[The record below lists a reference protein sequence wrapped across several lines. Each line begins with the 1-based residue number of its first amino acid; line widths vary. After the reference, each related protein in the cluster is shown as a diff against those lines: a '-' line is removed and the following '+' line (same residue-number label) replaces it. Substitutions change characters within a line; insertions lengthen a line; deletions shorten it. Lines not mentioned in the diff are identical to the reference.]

1 LEGWL
6 ASGQELVE
14 KVGAGM
20 NTNSRPAVVRTFMT
34 HDMTDADIVA
44 VSTGREE
51 EFRRIIAA
59 VNRSRSATPGAL
71 QHVVLYG
78 SRGFGKSFMMRRVE
92 IALQQTPPDNKPII
106 FLLLPEEQHN
116 LQKSP
121 HAFLDYITVLLTKTE
136 GDEAFAEAM
145 FQWPKPG
152 EAARRWKES
161 AAKLEA
167 ALESEI
173 PGGQGLVVVA
183 VENFDS
189 LLATLF
195 ADDEDE
201 QRLRDWLFRQKNRV
215 MLIAT
220 ATGTVDMDYDK
231 PLFQAFES
239 VRLQPWTTDDCITYF
254 NRKRESEGK
263 PPLNGRQEA
272 KARAVAEFIG
282 GTPRLAQLLAE
293 VIETEDALTVAE
305 TMNALADRLAE
316 YYRRRI
322 EDLAPLVRGL
332 LDALIRGGEPASQ
345 TQLAERVGAAG
356 QSQIA
361 RAMSDLQTAD
371 IIRGRP
377 APDSR
382 ETLYAVTDRV
392 FAHYYRRRQGSRV
405 AQETPLASILD
416 FLRSFYDRAEQ
427 KQQGLRHLLEG
438 RLAEGALFSRLAMEE
453 LTEHDD
459 EYIED
464 SDKRLSL
471 WLSISEVDFGR
482 TEDLITRLTLE
493 PQNVHHECKAVQGS
507 LPVDDVILS
516 VLRAQALYRLG
527 HKSEAAT
534 ELLSATEIRSENLL
548 ARVIGFA
555 ELMRFRLFSGI
566 EREKLSEDVNA
577 LTNIDLRNI
586 PAHLKLYIYRLLAWA
601 FDELGRHQD
610 SLLQIRFSIDLA
622 DTLEINLERIA
633 NRRLAGMLLSKME
646 RHEEVLE
653 HTRQAIELALET
665 SNKIEELLVR
675 RRAGFS
681 LDALKR
687 HEEALIEWERMI
699 VLAQDLGDKHYEA
712 DARRFAAWSLDDLDR
727 HYESLR
733 QWEQVIELA
742 HELNNERDEM
752 SARRNAGRCLNEI
765 NQYDEALT
773 QLERAIEFAR
783 EFNDHSNLC
792 WSVYLALNS
801 ASFVAAPEIIS
812 MFGEWLEVFRNL
824 PEELLPDP
832 RLEVAEFLTA
842 ATRAGKLAT
851 FDEIIAEYGDW
862 LIGAEPVL
870 FLHHHGAALA
880 DIATRGDRATGWQ
893 SVADFLTRA
902 ARVQGLAPEKLRDK
916 TWLSDLMTGFVQK
929 CRDPGLL
936 RDVAGLLTPEL
947 SPEAEPTCGLLLDLA
962 RVDEAVD
969 TEQLLARMDPDRA
982 LVIRR
987 LRDLPDP
994 EPPRPTKSGK
1004 RKRR

>member
-1 LEGWL
+1 
-6 ASGQELVE
+6 
-14 KVGAGM
+14 M
-20 NTNSRPAVVRTFMT
+20 NTNPRPAVVRTFMT

-51 EFRRIIAA
+51 EFGRIIAA
-59 VNRSRSATPGAL
+59 VSRSRAATPGAL

-92 IALQQTPPDNKPII
+92 IALQQTPPDNKPIT

-121 HAFLDYITVLLTKTE
+121 HAFLDYITVLLTKTD

-145 FQWPKPG
+145 FQWPKPD

-167 ALESEI
+167 ALDVAL
-173 PGGQGLVVVA
+173 PDGKGLVIVA

-189 LLATLF
+189 LLKTLF
-195 ADDEDE
+195 ANDEDE
-201 QRLRDWLFRQKNRV
+201 QRLRDWLFRQKNRL
-215 MLIAT
+215 MLLAT

-263 PPLNGRQEA
+263 SPLDGRQEA

-345 TQLAERVGAAG
+345 TQLAERVGAEG

-392 FAHYYRRRQGSRV
+392 FAHYYRRRQGSRA

-453 LTEHDD
+453 FQGHNDD
-459 EYIED
+459 YIED
-464 SDKRLSL
+464 SDYWLSL
-471 WLSISEVDFGR
+471 WLELSPSIFGR
-482 TEDLITRLTLE
+482 ADEVLSRLRIE
-493 PQNVHHECKAVQGS
+493 PQNVHHECTANNDTDPATHAM
-507 LPVDDVILS
+507 LT

-527 HKSEAAT
+527 HKDQA
-534 ELLSATEIRSENLL
+534 
-548 ARVIGFA
+548 
-555 ELMRFRLFSGI
+555 
-566 EREKLSEDVNA
+566 ERE
-577 LTNIDLRNI
+577 LRNAAEKQSDDALAQI
-586 PAHLKLYIYRLLAWA
+586 ISDIELIRFSLLVQTEKDALAQSVCKLADIDITSLPPFLKLQTHQIIGWSL
-601 FDELGRHQD
+601 DELGQHQEA
-610 SLLQIRFSIDLA
+610 LA
-622 DTLEINLERIA
+622 HINSALALSDALEINHERMV
-633 NRRLAGMLLSKME
+633 NRRLSGMLLGK
-646 RHEEVLE
+646 V
-653 HTRQAIELALET
+653 
-665 SNKIEELLVR
+665 
-675 RRAGFS
+675 
-681 LDALKR
+681 DR
-687 HEEALIEWERMI
+687 HEEAL
-699 VLAQDLGDKHYEA
+699 VQLQQALGLATETGDKLEEILVRRRIGFSLDVLDRHEEA
-712 DARRFAAWSLDDLDR
+712 LAEWMRVIELSREIGDRYLEANARRFAGWSLDDLDR
-727 HYESLR
+727 HEEAAEQWGHAIALACEHES
-733 QWEQVIELA
+733 A
-742 HELNNERDEM
+742 SDEM
-752 SARRNAGRCLNEI
+752 TARKYAGASLLKLERH
-765 NQYDEALT
+765 QEALIHFRKS
-773 QLERAIEFAR
+773 LDLARKIRDDEEICWNISFILISAEFVR
-783 EFNDHSNLC
+783 I
-792 WSVYLALNS
+792 
-801 ASFVAAPEIIS
+801 PEIDQL
-812 MFGEWLEVFRNL
+812 FLEWLTIYKMKAGDL
-824 PEELLPDP
+824 MPDP
-832 RLEVAEFLTA
+832 RAYIAEFLIATANA
-842 ATRAGKLAT
+842 ATIAS
-851 FDEIIAEYGDW
+851 FDKVVAEHGDW
-862 LIGAEPVL
+862 LLGQGQALFLSRHGRALANIGARD
-870 FLHHHGAALA
+870 GRAL
-880 DIATRGDRATGWQ
+880 GWQ
-893 SVADFLTRA
+893 SVAEVLSRA
-902 ARVQGLAPEKLRDK
+902 ADFQAAAHEDLRDD
-916 TWLSDLMTGFVQK
+916 TWLSSLIAGYAEN

-936 RDVAGLLTPEL
+936 RDVASLLTPDL
-947 SPEAEPTCGLLLDLA
+947 SPEAEHSAELLLDLA
-962 RVDEAVD
+962 NVDVSDAPERM
-969 TEQLLARMDPDRA
+969 LARMDPDRA
-982 LVIRR
+982 LLIRR

-994 EPPRPTKSGK
+994 EPPRSTKSSK

>member
-1 LEGWL
+1 
-6 ASGQELVE
+6 
-14 KVGAGM
+14 M

-51 EFRRIIAA
+51 EFGRIMAA
-59 VNRSRSATPGAL
+59 ISRSRSATPGAL

-161 AAKLEA
+161 VARLEA
-167 ALESEI
+167 ALDAEL
-173 PGGQGLVVVA
+173 PDGQGLVVVA

-195 ADDEDE
+195 ANDEDE

-215 MLIAT
+215 MLLAT

-231 PLFQAFES
+231 PLFQAFEP

-254 NRKRESEGK
+254 NRKRESENK
-263 PPLNGRQEA
+263 PPLDGRQEA

-416 FLRSFYDRAEQ
+416 FLRSFYDRKEQ

-438 RLAEGALFSRLAMEE
+438 RLAEGALFSRLAMEDG
-453 LTEHDD
+453 TDAKGSYVKQF
-459 EYIED
+459 EYG
-464 SDKRLSL
+464 LSV
-471 WLSISEVDFGR
+471 WLGAA
-482 TEDLITRLTLE
+482 TTDLGPTIDWCNQLLQAPE
-493 PQNVHHECKAVQGS
+493 QVLHKCKAYAS
-507 LPVDDVILS
+507 IASVDSAILAC
-516 VLRAQALYRLG
+516 LRAQALYRLG
-527 HKSEAAT
+527 HEEQAET
-534 ELLSATEIRSENLL
+534 ELRNALDEVQDDISATIIVLD
-548 ARVIGFA
+548 A
-555 ELMRFRLFSGI
+555 LMRFLSIVKDDQTAMAALGFSFV
-566 EREKLSEDVNA
+566 EL
-577 LTNIDLRNI
+577 
-586 PAHLKLYIYRLLAWA
+586 
-601 FDELGRHQD
+601 ELGALPALLRCLAHRMFGW
-610 SLLQIRFSIDLA
+610 SLDEYLHHEDALAHWDRMVKAAREIDDKLQEALA
-622 DTLEINLERIA
+622 RTHWGWSLGALGQHIEAL
-633 NRRLAGMLLSKME
+633 
-646 RHEEVLE
+646 
-653 HTRQAIELALET
+653 RQLDQGIELAEKFDEQ
-665 SNKIEELLVR
+665 SLL
-675 RRAGFS
+675 
-681 LDALKR
+681 
-687 HEEALIEWERMI
+687 
-699 VLAQDLGDKHYEA
+699 A
-712 DARRFAAWSLDDLDR
+712 DARRFAGWSLKELGRYEEALAQLDR
-727 HYESLR
+727 AIQLSRERGAKYEEAVARQTAATSLSP
-733 QWEQVIELA
+733 L
-742 HELNNERDEM
+742 
-752 SARRNAGRCLNEI
+752 GRH
-765 NQYDEALT
+765 DEALAH
-773 QLERAIEFAR
+773 LREAIRLGNEIGNSF
-783 EFNDHSNLC
+783 ETC
-792 WSVYLALNS
+792 WSISYTLD
-801 ASFVAAPEIIS
+801 VAAHIAVPGIS
-812 MFGEWLEVFRNL
+812 TMFTDWIFTFQEASDDA
-824 PEELLPDP
+824 LPDP
-832 RLEVAEFLTA
+832 RGEISEFTVAA
-842 ATRAGKLAT
+842 MRAGEWEE
-851 FDEIIAEYGDW
+851 FDSVMDRHGEWLTTYEHLFFYRDQGEIIA
-862 LIGAEPVL
+862 
-870 FLHHHGAALA
+870 
-880 DIATRGDRATGWQ
+880 DIADRGGRAKGWHAV
-893 SVADFLTRA
+893 SNLLTRV
-902 ARVQGLAPEKLRDK
+902 ARLQALAPENHRDH
-916 TWLSDLMTGFVQK
+916 TWLSDLMVGFAEK

-936 RDVAGLLTPEL
+936 RDVAGLLTPDL
-947 SPEAEPTCGLLLDLA
+947 SPEAEQYSALLIDLSNM
-962 RVDEAVD
+962 DEAED
-969 TEQLLARMDPDRA
+969 PERLLARMDPDRA
-982 LVIRR
+982 LLIRL

-994 EPPRPTKSGK
+994 EPPRPSKSG
-1004 RKRR
+1004 RRIRR

>member
-34 HDMTDADIVA
+34 HEMTDADIVA

-51 EFRRIIAA
+51 EFGRIIAA
-59 VNRSRSATPGAL
+59 VSRSRSATPGAL

-92 IALQQTPPDNKPII
+92 IALQQTPPDNKPIT

-145 FQWPKPG
+145 FQWPKPD

-167 ALESEI
+167 ALDVAL
-173 PGGQGLVVVA
+173 PDGKGLVIVA

-189 LLATLF
+189 LLKTLF
-195 ADDEDE
+195 ANDEDE

-215 MLIAT
+215 MLLAT
-220 ATGTVDMDYDK
+220 ATGTVDMDYDR
-231 PLFQAFES
+231 PLFQAFAS
-239 VRLQPWTTDDCITYF
+239 VRLQPWTTNDCITYF

-263 PPLNGRQEA
+263 PPLDGRQEA

-345 TQLAERVGAAG
+345 TQLAERVGAQG

-405 AQETPLASILD
+405 AQDTPLASILD

-453 LTEHDD
+453 EAMRDD
-459 EYIED
+459 AYFAGFD
-464 SDKRLSL
+464 YWLSPWLSL
-471 WLSISEVDFGR
+471 ATINFGDETDFEAR
-482 TEDLITRLTLE
+482 LATEAEIVFE
-493 PQNVHHECKAVQGS
+493 ECRERPDAA
-507 LPVDDVILS
+507 PVDAAILACI
-516 VLRAQALYRLG
+516 RAQALHRLG
-527 HKSEAAT
+527 HDEQAEK
-534 ELLSATEIRSENLL
+534 ELRMSLQHSGADEVAQLISLIEQ
-548 ARVIGFA
+548 
-555 ELMRFRLFSGI
+555 MRFLLIARPDREELAKLVDQLTGRRVDKAGDLLRIQAYRMSAWSLYELDRYNEALAQI
-566 EREKLSEDVNA
+566 E
-577 LTNIDLRNI
+577 
-586 PAHLKLYIYRLLAWA
+586 PA
-601 FDELGRHQD
+601 
-610 SLLQIRFSIDLA
+610 IDLA
-622 DTLEINLERIA
+622 VRIGNKNEEAKMRNIASLHLNTL
-633 NRRLAGMLLSKME
+633 S
-646 RHEEVLE
+646 
-653 HTRQAIELALET
+653 
-665 SNKIEELLVR
+665 
-675 RRAGFS
+675 
-681 LDALKR
+681 R
-687 HEEALIEWERMI
+687 HEEALKQQIQAIEIAQEVGNTYTETISRRLAGRSLNELGRYEEAFTQQER
-699 VLAQDLGDKHYEA
+699 
-712 DARRFAAWSLDDLDR
+712 S
-727 HYESLR
+727 
-733 QWEQVIELA
+733 IELA
-742 HELNNERDEM
+742 RMADEKAHEAYGRRSAAMSLHKLNRHE
-752 SARRNAGRCLNEI
+752 
-765 NQYDEALT
+765 EALS
-773 QLERAIEFAR
+773 QLRRALDAAR
-783 EFNDHSNLC
+783 EIGDVFEVCCNIRQIVESAIHITTPDIGNLFAEWISEFQRNTNKSFPDPHLYFPEFLIASMRTADFNTFDRLLAENKEFLRELRYVHFFQDHG
-792 WSVYLALNS
+792 AIIGDI
-801 ASFVAAPEIIS
+801 AATHGRED
-812 MFGEWLEVFRNL
+812 GWRAAAQ
-824 PEELLPDP
+824 LLP
-832 RLEVAEFLTA
+832 
-842 ATRAGKLAT
+842 
-851 FDEIIAEYGDW
+851 
-862 LIGAEPVL
+862 
-870 FLHHHGAALA
+870 
-880 DIATRGDRATGWQ
+880 
-893 SVADFLTRA
+893 RA
-902 ARVQGLAPEKLRDK
+902 ARLQALVPEEQRDHS
-916 TWLSDLMTGFVQK
+916 WLSDLMTGFGNS
-929 CRDPGLL
+929 CHDPGLL
-936 RDVAGLLTPEL
+936 RDVSALLTPEL
-947 SPEAEPTCGLLLDLA
+947 SPEAEQTAALLVDLA
-962 RVDEAVD
+962 TVDEAED
-969 TEQLLARMDPDRA
+969 RERLLARMDPDRA
-982 LVIRR
+982 LLIRR

-994 EPPRPTKSGK
+994 EQPRPAKPSK
-1004 RKRR
+1004 RKRL